1 MDESQKVSLQAEFRI
16 MDYTN
21 TKPNYAELARKYNK
35 DYRTIKKYHEGYEG
49 KPRTRSKPSRLD
61 IYREVIEEKLSIPR
75 TTRKGVYE
83 FLVDRYG
90 IEKVG
95 SYSNFKAYCKKN
107 SLSPAKSNTPG
118 GGSTRYETEPAD
130 MAQCDWLCKD
140 SHNQS
145 HCAMSAGSVSYRVD
159 PPPGVFDFAGERLF
173 FLQ

>member
-1 MDESQKVSLQAEFRI
+1 

-21 TKPNYAELARKYNK
+21 TKPNYAELARKYKK

-90 IEKVG
+90 GLLQEEQSFTGKIK
-95 SYSNFKAYCKKN
+95 YAWWRI
-107 SLSPAKSNTPG
+107 NTI
-118 GGSTRYETEPAD
+118 
-130 MAQCDWLCKD
+130 
-140 SHNQS
+140 
-145 HCAMSAGSVSYRVD
+145 
-159 PPPGVFDFAGERLF
+159 
-173 FLQ
+173 